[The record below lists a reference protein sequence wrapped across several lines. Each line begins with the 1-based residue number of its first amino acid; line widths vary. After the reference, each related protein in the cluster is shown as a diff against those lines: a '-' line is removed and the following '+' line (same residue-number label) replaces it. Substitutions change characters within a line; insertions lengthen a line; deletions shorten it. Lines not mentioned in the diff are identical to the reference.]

1 MTVPEYMLMSKRL
14 GFRLLEDHDLQN
26 LMRLDMNREV
36 RTFFP
41 GGVSTQEQLREK
53 IIRSH
58 TSFLEKGFGE
68 FSITDLKTNEFLG
81 RAGFAELNNGEI
93 EVGYVLLKEYWGK
106 GVASEALSALLDWA
120 GKALSVPRILAYTPI
135 NHHASIGV
143 MKKAGMRYL
152 KTESSHGVECIFYEY
167 PLKPH
172 ETPAKS

>member
-1 MTVPEYMLMSKRL
+1 MTDQEYMLVSKRL
-14 GFRLLEDHDLQN
+14 GFRMLQEHDLQN

-41 GGVSTQEQLREK
+41 GGVSTPEKLREK

-81 RAGFAELNNGEI
+81 RAGFAELNNGEV
-93 EVGYVLLKEYWGK
+93 EVGYLLLKEYWGK
-106 GVASEALSALLDWA
+106 GIATEALSALLDWA
-120 GKALSVPRILAYTPI
+120 GKALEIPRILAYAPI
-135 NHHASIGV
+135 DHHASIGV

-152 KTESSHGVECIFYEY
+152 KTEPGHGIECIFYEY
-167 PLKPH
+167 PLKPGD
-172 ETPAKS
+172 TPAKF